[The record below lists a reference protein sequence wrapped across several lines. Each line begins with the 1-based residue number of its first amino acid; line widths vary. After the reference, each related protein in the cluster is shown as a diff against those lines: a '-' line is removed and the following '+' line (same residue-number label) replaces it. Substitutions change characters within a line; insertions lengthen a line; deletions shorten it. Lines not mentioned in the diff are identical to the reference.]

1 MKNFDYKAPT
11 SLNEAIG
18 LLKDKGERARVMAGG
33 TDLIVQLRA
42 GRFDLD
48 LVVDSKHILELSQL
62 SFDAARSLTI
72 GAAVPC
78 YRIYEDEVIAAHYPG
93 LIDAATIIGGVQ
105 IQSRASIGG
114 NLCNASPS
122 GDSIPS
128 LIAYQATAMITGPNG
143 NREVPVEQFCTAPGR
158 TVLQQGE
165 MLVSLRLPAPRPH
178 SGALYLRFIPR
189 YEMDIAIVGVGASVV
204 LSNDLGTITEARV
217 SLAAVAPTPL
227 YVAEAGAVV
236 AGKPATE
243 ETIALAAQIARD
255 AARPINDMRGTIEQR
270 KHLASVLTTRALR
283 GAIARAKGEHVNAH

>member
-1 MKNFDYKAPT
+1 MKNFEYKAPT
-11 SLNEAIG
+11 SLNEAVS
-18 LLKDKGERARVMAGG
+18 LLREKGEQARIMSGG

-48 LVVDSKHILELSQL
+48 LVVDSKRIPELGQL
-62 SFDAARSLTI
+62 SFDAARGLTV

-78 YRIYEDEVIAAHYPG
+78 HRIYEDEVIAAHYPG

-165 MLVSLRLPAPRPH
+165 ILVSLRLPVPKPH
-178 SGALYLRFIPR
+178 SGAFYLRFIPR

-217 SLAAVAPTPL
+217 SLGAVAPTPL
-227 YVAEAGAVV
+227 YVAEAGAAV

-243 ETIALAAQIARD
+243 ETIALAAQIAKD
-255 AARPINDMRGTIEQR
+255 AARPISDMRGTIEQR

-283 GAIARAKGEHVNAH
+283 GAIARAKGENVNAH